1 MTCGKGDQNM
11 IGTVRRTKINSLS
24 SNDLDNWV
32 KEHTK
37 DIFKELRNGLTIT
50 NILALAKIR
59 KKLIAVLDARGLD
72 VFKRGRKEPERI
84 RQALATV
91 SLKEVEATPET
102 QRINSTRV
110 RFQKRERERIKSK
123 KPISKSSLYKVVK

>member
-24 SNDLDNWV
+24 SNHLENWV

-59 KKLIAVLDARGLD
+59 KKLIAVLNARGLD

-110 RFQKRERERIKSK
+110 RFQKRERENK
-123 KPISKSSLYKVVK
+123 K

>member
-1 MTCGKGDQNM
+1 M

-37 DIFKELRNGLTIT
+37 DIFKELRNGPTIT

-59 KKLIAVLDARGLD
+59 KKLIAVLDTRGLD

-84 RQALATV
+84 RQALTTV

-110 RFQKRERERIKSK
+110 RFQKRENK
-123 KPISKSSLYKVVK
+123 K